1 MKIIPKLL
9 LYYSLVVIVLL
20 FVVGL
25 ITSRSNSSIFAQL
38 LFLPVLVYFALS
50 AFKRN
55 EEIILSKKRVEITIA
70 TVLLVL
76 LLGVS
81 INNIRNKKSVS
92 LDTEV
97 LPNSPLIFEKDVEAE
112 VVQEQKDY
120 LMAKLDDPN
129 SFVNIR
135 SQDSVNSEVIAQG
148 LPNQIYEIVD
158 HQEKWYKIVVDE
170 TLQGW
175 VHGDFVL
182 VQ

>member
-20 FVVGL
+20 FAVGL
-25 ITSRSNSSIFAQL
+25 ITSRTNSSIFAQL
-38 LFLPVLVYFALS
+38 LFFPVLVYFVLS
-50 AFKRN
+50 VFKGN

-70 TVLLVL
+70 SVILVL

-92 LDTEV
+92 LDAEV
-97 LPNSPLIFEKDVEAE
+97 TPNNPLIFEKDEE
-112 VVQEQKDY
+112 KVVQEQTDY
-120 LMAKLDDPN
+120 LIVKLDDPN

-148 LPNQIYEIVD
+148 LPNQVYEIVD